1 LVLIFLG
8 DVMAKSAQAVAKDIN
23 ELMRLNKNE
32 CITLKWPQ
40 FYELCE
46 RERIA
51 DVVMD
56 NIAKQL
62 KKNDLHIIYGN
73 NVIIVRDF
81 CWNPVS
87 L

>member
-1 LVLIFLG
+1 
-8 DVMAKSAQAVAKDIN
+8 MAKGSQAISKEIN
-23 ELMRLNKNE
+23 DLMRKNGNE

-40 FYELCE
+40 FYEICD
-46 RERIA
+46 RERLA
-51 DVVMD
+51 DVVMVK
-56 NIAKQL
+56 ISESL

-81 CWNPVS
+81 CWKPVS

>member
-1 LVLIFLG
+1 
-8 DVMAKSAQAVAKDIN
+8 MANGAQSISREIN
-23 ELMRLNKNE
+23 ELMRMNGNE
-32 CITLKWPQ
+32 CITLKWDQ
-40 FYELCE
+40 FYDICGRVRL
-46 RERIA
+46 A

-56 NIAKQL
+56 KVSESL

-81 CWNPVS
+81 CWRPVS

>member
-1 LVLIFLG
+1 
-8 DVMAKSAQAVAKDIN
+8 MAKSAQVISKEIN
-23 ELMRLNKNE
+23 ELMRKNGNE
-32 CITLKWPQ
+32 CITLKWDQ
-40 FYELCE
+40 FYKVCG

-51 DVVMD
+51 DVIFEKV
-56 NIAKQL
+56 AESL

>member
-1 LVLIFLG
+1 
-8 DVMAKSAQAVAKDIN
+8 MAKSAQAIAKEIN
-23 ELMRLNKNE
+23 ELMRKNGNE
-32 CITLKWPQ
+32 CITLKWGQ
-40 FYELCE
+40 FYEICE
-46 RERIA
+46 RERLA
-51 DVVMD
+51 DVVMGKV
-56 NIAKQL
+56 AESL